1 MFEPKFHARRP
12 GAGTG
17 VGAMLLLAAAAAHA
31 DRPLVSETA
40 DVIGAGQCQVEAGLA
55 HASARATPSLRAFE
69 VFGSCGVAG
78 HTQLGIALGSSR
90 QAGAT
95 NLGLN
100 LVGKHT
106 LKMPEDGATGYGLAY
121 ALGMEKASGG
131 NWRHGST
138 RLLGAVTKALR
149 EGLLGHA
156 NLGWERSQAD
166 RLNSTL
172 WSLGVESDS
181 GLRWAADVFGD
192 DRGHPWVSAGL
203 LFPLA
208 DKISANVSYAQ
219 QFERTR
225 VRLWP
230 LGLKIEL

>member
-1 MFEPKFHARRP
+1 MTKTKRQRHLLTLA
-12 GAGTG
+12 AGT
-17 VGAMLLLAAAAAHA
+17 LLLAAGTARA

-40 DVIGAGQCQVEAGLA
+40 DVIGAGQCQVETGLA
-55 HASARATPSLRAFE
+55 HASASGIASLRSID

-95 NLGLN
+95 DLGLT

-106 LKMPEDGATGYGLAY
+106 LKMPEDGAIGYGVAY

-131 NWRHGST
+131 HWRHGSA
-138 RLLGAVTKALR
+138 RLLGVATKDLAK
-149 EGLLGHA
+149 GLLGHA
-156 NLGWERSQAD
+156 NLGWERTQAD

-172 WSLGVESDS
+172 WSLGAESDS
-181 GLRWAADVFGD
+181 GLRWAADVSGD
-192 DRGHPWVSAGL
+192 DRSRPWLSAGL
-203 LFPLA
+203 LFPLS
-208 DKISANVSYAQ
+208 DKLSANASYAQ

-225 VRLWP
+225 VRLWT
-230 LGLKIEL
+230 LGFKVEL